1 MEANDRMKL
10 ILRFLK
16 PHWKLCVFT
25 TLFMAMDMVGMMLI
39 PTYAAEMLNKG
50 SSAYTGFS
58 ELMTTGVKMLTASLI
73 AGIGAIVGGYVCAR
87 LAAQV
92 GADIRKAIY
101 KKTLDLSV
109 YDFQTFGTASMT
121 TRTVSDV
128 ATIQYAVVSIFQ
140 MMLPVPVIFIVAI
153 VLTFLKDWFIGVVLL
168 VVLALIVFVAYFIM
182 RSASPL
188 FRRLQKLL
196 DKMSTVLLENIT
208 GVRVVRAFNKQEHET
223 ERLNEAFRDYKT
235 TSVTA
240 NKMFAG
246 LDSLTN
252 FSINLFV
259 VLVYWIS
266 GSRIVSGIFG
276 IGDITAIIEYAIMA
290 LFSVMMAQFVI
301 LSFPRAMEC
310 LHRIEEVLSY
320 TPQIRDQMAEEVP
333 LSDREN
339 VLAFE
344 NVSFRYADSDE
355 YTLQN
360 LTFVCKKGETTAVI
374 GGTGSGKSTVASL
387 MLRFNDVTDGRITLC
402 GTDIRDMPQRQLRDN
417 VSYVQQRAWLFS
429 GTIAE
434 NLRYGN
440 KSATDEELMHAL
452 DIAQAGEFI
461 RALPDGLQSHVAQ
474 GGTNFSGG
482 QKQRLSI
489 ARAIVKDPQ
498 LYIFDDSFS
507 ALDFKTDAALR
518 KALLREKSDKAIVI
532 IAQRV
537 SSIQHAD
544 QIIVLNEGR
553 PVGIGRHETLLK
565 TCDVYREIYESQTK
579 EVDER

>member
-1 MEANDRMKL
+1 MKL

-16 PHWKLCVFT
+16 PHRKLCILT
-25 TLFMAMDMVGMMLI
+25 TLFMALDMVGMMLI
-39 PTYAAEMLNKG
+39 PTYAAEMLNQG
-50 SSAYTGFS
+50 SSAAGFDALMNTG
-58 ELMTTGVKMLTASLI
+58 TKMLVASVL
-73 AGIGAIVGGYVCAR
+73 AGIGAIVGGYVCAK
-87 LAAQV
+87 LAARV
-92 GADIRKAIY
+92 GADIREAIY
-101 KKTLDLSV
+101 KKSLDLSV

-128 ATIQYAVVSIFQ
+128 ANIQLAVVSIFQ
-140 MMLPVPVIFIVAI
+140 MILPVPIIFLVAI
-153 VLTFLKDWFIGVVLL
+153 LLTFMKDWLIGSVLIA
-168 VVLALIVFVAYFIM
+168 VLAVIVFLAYFIM
-182 RSASPL
+182 RRASPL
-188 FRRLQKLL
+188 FRKLQRLL
-196 DKMSTVLLENIT
+196 DKMSSVLLENIT

-223 ERLNEAFRDYKT
+223 ERLNSAFRGYKT
-235 TSVTA
+235 TSVKA
-240 NKMFAG
+240 NRMFAG

-266 GSRIVSGIFG
+266 GSRIVSGIFSD
-276 IGDITAIIEYAIMA
+276 GDIVAIIEYAIMA

-310 LHRIEEVLSY
+310 SNRIGEILSY
-320 TPQIRDQMAEEVP
+320 EPQIKDSTEHNAE
-333 LSDREN
+333 LTDYEN
-339 VLAFE
+339 VLAFSH
-344 NVSFRYADSDE
+344 VSFRYADSDE

-360 LTFVCKKGETTAVI
+360 LDFVCKKGQTTAVI

-387 MLRFNDVTDGRITLC
+387 MLRFNDVTEGRIALC
-402 GTDIRDMPQRQLRDN
+402 GVDIRDMPQKQLRDN

-440 KSATDEELMHAL
+440 KSATDDDLMHAL
-452 DIAQAGEFI
+452 DLAQAGDFV
-461 RALPDGLQSHVAQ
+461 RALPDGLNSFVAQ

-518 KALLREKSDKAIVI
+518 KALLKEKSDKAIVI

-553 PVGIGRHETLLK
+553 PVGIGRHEELLK
-565 TCDVYREIYESQTK
+565 SCDVYREIYESQTK

>member
-1 MEANDRMKL
+1 MKL

-16 PHWKLCVFT
+16 PHRRLCVFT
-25 TLFMAMDMVGMMLI
+25 TLFMALDMVGMMLI

-50 SSAYTGFS
+50 SSAETGFNA
-58 ELMTTGVKMLTASLI
+58 LVNTGMKMLAASVI
-73 AGIGAIVGGYVCAR
+73 AGVGAIVGGYVCAK
-87 LAAQV
+87 LAARV

-101 KKTLDLSV
+101 KKSLDLSV

-121 TRTVSDV
+121 TRTVSDIV
-128 ATIQYAVVSIFQ
+128 TVQFAVVGIFQ
-140 MMLPVPVIFIVAI
+140 MMLPVPVIFTTAVILSFMKDPLIGAVLLAVLTIIVA
-153 VLTFLKDWFIGVVLL
+153 
-168 VVLALIVFVAYFIM
+168 VAFFIM

-188 FRRLQKLL
+188 FRRLQGLL

-208 GVRVVRAFNKQEHET
+208 GVRVVRAFNKQEYET
-223 ERLNEAFRDYKT
+223 ERLKASFRDYKV
-235 TSVTA
+235 TSVKA
-240 NKMFAG
+240 NRMFAG
-246 LDSLTN
+246 LDGLTN

-266 GSRIVSGIFG
+266 GSRIVSGVFG
-276 IGDITAIIEYAIMA
+276 VGDITAIIEYSIMA
-290 LFSVMMAQFVI
+290 LFSVLMAQMVI

-310 LHRIEEVLSY
+310 LNRIDEVLSY
-320 TPQIRDQMAEEVP
+320 TPQISNKTESDVP
-333 LSDREN
+333 LTDGEN

-355 YTLQN
+355 YTLQG
-360 LTFVCKKGETTAVI
+360 LDFVCKKGQTTAVI

-402 GTDIRDMPQRQLRDN
+402 GADIRDMPQKQLHESI
-417 VSYVQQRAWLFS
+417 SYVQQRAWLFS
-429 GTIAE
+429 GTVAE
-434 NLRYGN
+434 NLCYGN
-440 KSATDEELMHAL
+440 KNASEEELMHAL
-452 DIAQAGEFI
+452 DIAQAGDFV
-461 RALPDGLQSHVAQ
+461 RALPDGLNAYVAQ

-489 ARAIVKDPQ
+489 ARAIVKNPQ

-518 KALLREKSDKAIVI
+518 KALIKEKSDKAIVI

-544 QIIVLNEGR
+544 QIIVLNEGKY
-553 PVGIGRHETLLK
+553 VGIGKHEELLK
-565 TCDVYREIYESQTK
+565 TCEVYKEIYDSQTK
-579 EVDER
+579 EADEV

>member
-1 MEANDRMKL
+1 MKL

-16 PHWKLCVFT
+16 SHRRLCVFT
-25 TLFMAMDMVGMMLI
+25 TLFMALDMVGMMLI

-50 SSAYTGFS
+50 SSAETGFNA
-58 ELMTTGVKMLTASLI
+58 LVNTGMKMLAASVI
-73 AGIGAIVGGYVCAR
+73 AGVGAIVGGYVCAK
-87 LAAQV
+87 LAARV

-101 KKTLDLSV
+101 IKSLDLSV

-121 TRTVSDV
+121 TRTVSDIV
-128 ATIQYAVVSIFQ
+128 TVQFAVVGIFQ
-140 MMLPVPVIFIVAI
+140 MMLPVPVIFTAAVILSFMKDPLIGAVLLAVLTIIVA
-153 VLTFLKDWFIGVVLL
+153 
-168 VVLALIVFVAYFIM
+168 VAFFIM

-188 FRRLQKLL
+188 FRRLQGLL

-208 GVRVVRAFNKQEHET
+208 GVRVVRAFNKQEYET
-223 ERLNEAFRDYKT
+223 ERLNASFRDYKV
-235 TSVTA
+235 TSVKA
-240 NKMFAG
+240 NRMFAG
-246 LDSLTN
+246 LDGLTN
-252 FSINLFV
+252 FSINLIV

-266 GSRIVSGIFG
+266 GSRIVSGVFG
-276 IGDITAIIEYAIMA
+276 VGDITAIIEYSIMA
-290 LFSVMMAQFVI
+290 LFSVLMAQMVI

-310 LHRIEEVLSY
+310 LNRIDEVLSY
-320 TPQIRDQMAEEVP
+320 TPQISNKTESDVP
-333 LSDREN
+333 LTDGEN

-355 YTLQN
+355 YTLQG
-360 LTFVCKKGETTAVI
+360 LDFVCKKEQTTAVI

-402 GTDIRDMPQRQLRDN
+402 GADIRDMPQKQLHESI
-417 VSYVQQRAWLFS
+417 SYVQQRAWLFS
-429 GTIAE
+429 GTVAE
-434 NLRYGN
+434 NLCYGN
-440 KSATDEELMHAL
+440 KNASEEELMHAL
-452 DIAQAGEFI
+452 DIAQAGDFV
-461 RALPDGLQSHVAQ
+461 RALPDGLNAYVAQ

-489 ARAIVKDPQ
+489 ARAIVKNPQ

-518 KALLREKSDKAIVI
+518 KALIKEKSDKAIVI

-544 QIIVLNEGR
+544 QIIVLNEGKS
-553 PVGIGRHETLLK
+553 VGIGKHEELLK
-565 TCDVYREIYESQTK
+565 TCEVYKEIYDSQTK
-579 EVDER
+579 EADEV

>member
-1 MEANDRMKL
+1 MKL

-16 PHWKLCVFT
+16 PHRRLCVFT
-25 TLFMAMDMVGMMLI
+25 TLFTALDMVGMMLI

-50 SSAYTGFS
+50 SSAETGFNA
-58 ELMTTGVKMLTASLI
+58 LVNTGMKMLAASVI
-73 AGIGAIVGGYVCAR
+73 AGVGAIVGGYVCAK
-87 LAAQV
+87 LAARV

-101 KKTLDLSV
+101 KKSLNLSV

-121 TRTVSDV
+121 TRTVSDIV
-128 ATIQYAVVSIFQ
+128 TVQFAVVGIFQ
-140 MMLPVPVIFIVAI
+140 MMLPVPVIFTAAVILSFMKDPLIGAVLLAVLTIIVA
-153 VLTFLKDWFIGVVLL
+153 
-168 VVLALIVFVAYFIM
+168 VAFFIM

-188 FRRLQKLL
+188 FRRLQGLL

-208 GVRVVRAFNKQEHET
+208 GVRVVRAFNKQEYET
-223 ERLNEAFRDYKT
+223 ERLNASFRDYKV
-235 TSVTA
+235 TSVKA
-240 NKMFAG
+240 NRMFAG
-246 LDSLTN
+246 LDGLTN

-266 GSRIVSGIFG
+266 GSRIVSGVFG
-276 IGDITAIIEYAIMA
+276 VGDITAIIEYSIMT
-290 LFSVMMAQFVI
+290 LFSVLMAQMVI

-310 LHRIEEVLSY
+310 LNRIDEVLSY
-320 TPQIRDQMAEEVP
+320 TPQISNKTESDVP
-333 LSDREN
+333 LTDGEN

-355 YTLQN
+355 YTLQG
-360 LTFVCKKGETTAVI
+360 LDFVCKKGQTTAVI

-402 GTDIRDMPQRQLRDN
+402 GADIRDMPQKQLHESI
-417 VSYVQQRAWLFS
+417 SYVQQRAWLFS
-429 GTIAE
+429 GTVAE
-434 NLRYGN
+434 NLCYGN
-440 KSATDEELMHAL
+440 KNASEEELMHAL
-452 DIAQAGEFI
+452 DIAQAGDFV
-461 RALPDGLQSHVAQ
+461 RALPDGLNAYVAQ

-489 ARAIVKDPQ
+489 ARAIVKNPQ

-518 KALLREKSDKAIVI
+518 KALIKEKSDKAIVI

-537 SSIQHAD
+537 SSIQHTD
-544 QIIVLNEGR
+544 QIIVLNEGKS
-553 PVGIGRHETLLK
+553 VGIGKHEELLK
-565 TCDVYREIYESQTK
+565 TCEVYKEIYDSQTK
-579 EVDER
+579 EADEV

>member
-1 MEANDRMKL
+1 MKL

-25 TLFMAMDMVGMMLI
+25 TLFMALDMVGMMLI

-50 SSAYTGFS
+50 SSAAGFDALLS
-58 ELMTTGVKMLTASLI
+58 TAVKMLIASVF
-73 AGIGAIVGGYVCAR
+73 AGIGAIVGGYVCAK
-87 LAAQV
+87 LAAKV
-92 GADIRKAIY
+92 GADIREAMYRKS
-101 KKTLDLSV
+101 LDLSV

-128 ATIQYAVVSIFQ
+128 ATIQFAVVSIFQ

-153 VLTFLKDWFIGVVLL
+153 ILTFMKDWLIGLVLL
-168 VVLALIVFVAYFIM
+168 AVLMVIVFVAYFIM

-188 FRRLQKLL
+188 FRELQKLL

-223 ERLNEAFRDYKT
+223 ERLNAAFRDYKT
-235 TSVTA
+235 TSVKA
-240 NKMFAG
+240 NRMFAG

-259 VLVYWIS
+259 ILVYWIS
-266 GSRIVSGIFG
+266 GGRIVSGVFG
-276 IGDITAIIEYAIMA
+276 DGDIVAIIEYAIMA

-310 LHRIEEVLSY
+310 SNRIGEVLSY
-320 TPQIRDQMAEEVP
+320 DPQIKDQTVNDIELVD
-333 LSDREN
+333 SEN
-339 VLAFE
+339 VLSFE

-355 YTLQN
+355 YTLRG
-360 LTFVCKKGETTAVI
+360 LDFVCKKGQTTAVI

-387 MLRFNDVTDGRITLC
+387 MLRFNDVTDGRIALC
-402 GTDIRDMPQRQLRDN
+402 GVDIRDMPQRQLRDN

-440 KSATDEELMHAL
+440 ESATDDELMHAL
-452 DIAQAGEFI
+452 DIAQAGDFV
-461 RALPDGLQSHVAQ
+461 RALPDGLNSFVAQ

-489 ARAIVKDPQ
+489 ARAIIKDPQ

-518 KALLREKSDKAIVI
+518 KALLKEKSDKAIVI

-537 SSIQHAD
+537 SSIRHAD
-544 QIIVLNEGR
+544 QIIVLNEGE
-553 PVGIGRHETLLK
+553 PVGVGKHEELLK

>member
-1 MEANDRMKL
+1 MKL

-16 PHWKLCVFT
+16 PHRRLCVFT
-25 TLFMAMDMVGMMLI
+25 ALLTALDMVGMMLI
-39 PTYAAEMLNKG
+39 PTYAAEMLNMG
-50 SSAYTGFS
+50 SADAGFGD
-58 ELMTTGVKMLTASLI
+58 LLNIAVKMLIASAV
-73 AGIGAIVGGYVCAR
+73 AGVGAIVGGYVCAR
-87 LAAQV
+87 LAARV
-92 GADIRKAIY
+92 GTDVREAVY
-101 KKTLDLSV
+101 KKSLELSV

-128 ATIQYAVVSIFQ
+128 ATVQFAVVGIFQ
-140 MMLPVPVIFIVAI
+140 MMLPVPIIFITAI
-153 VLTFLKDWFIGVVLL
+153 ILSFMKDPLIGAVLL
-168 VVLALIVFVAYFIM
+168 AVLALILVIAYFIM

-188 FRRLQKLL
+188 FRKLQRLL

-223 ERLNEAFRDYKT
+223 ARLNAAFNDYKT
-235 TSVTA
+235 TSVRA
-240 NKMFAG
+240 NRMFAG

-266 GSRIVSGIFG
+266 GSRIVSGVFG

-301 LSFPRAMEC
+301 LSFPRAIEC
-310 LHRIEEVLSY
+310 LNRIGEILSY
-320 TPQIRDQMAEEVP
+320 SPQIKDKTE
-333 LSDREN
+333 SDVALDESGE

-355 YTLQN
+355 YTLKG
-360 LTFVCKKGETTAVI
+360 LDFVCRKGQTTAVI

-387 MLRFNDVTDGRITLC
+387 MLRFNEVTEGRITLC

-429 GTIAE
+429 GTVAE

-440 KSATDEELMHAL
+440 AGATDEELMRAL
-452 DIAQAGEFI
+452 DIAQAGDFV
-461 RALPDGLQSHVAQ
+461 RALPDGLNSRVAQ

-482 QKQRLSI
+482 QRQRLSI

-537 SSIQHAD
+537 SSIRHAD
-544 QIIVLNEGR
+544 QIIVLNEGES
-553 PVGIGRHETLLK
+553 VGIGRHEELLES
-565 TCDVYREIYESQTK
+565 CDVYREIYESQTK
-579 EVDER
+579 EADER

>member
-1 MEANDRMKL
+1 MKL

-25 TLFMAMDMVGMMLI
+25 ALFMALDMVGMMLI

-50 SSAYTGFS
+50 SSAATGFG
-58 ELMTTGVKMLTASLI
+58 ELIDTGIKMLAASVL
-73 AGIGAIVGGYVCAR
+73 AGVGAIIGGYVCAK
-87 LAAQV
+87 LAARV
-92 GADIRKAIY
+92 GADLREAIY
-101 KKTLDLSV
+101 KKSLDLSV
-109 YDFQTFGTASMT
+109 YDFRTFGTASMT
-121 TRTVSDV
+121 TRTVSNV
-128 ATIQYAVVSIFQ
+128 ATVQFAVVGIFQ
-140 MMLPVPVIFIVAI
+140 MILPVPVIFITAI
-153 VLTFLKDWFIGVVLL
+153 VLSFMKDSVLGFVLL
-168 VVLALIVFVAYFIM
+168 AVLALIVFIAYFIM

-188 FRRLQKLL
+188 FRKLQRLL

-208 GVRVVRAFNKQEHET
+208 GVRVVRAFNKQEYEIK
-223 ERLNEAFRDYKT
+223 RLDSAFRDYKE
-235 TSVTA
+235 TSVKA

-266 GSRIVSGIFG
+266 GSRIASGAFG

-290 LFSVMMAQFVI
+290 LFGVMMAQMII
-301 LSFPRAMEC
+301 LEFPRAMEC
-310 LHRIEEVLSY
+310 LNRIGEVLSCDPRIKDK
-320 TPQIRDQMAEEVP
+320 TETDAALADP
-333 LSDREN
+333 EN

-344 NVSFRYADSDE
+344 GVSFRYADSGE
-355 YTLQN
+355 YTLKD
-360 LTFVCKKGETTAVI
+360 LDFVCKKGCTTAII
-374 GGTGSGKSTVASL
+374 GGTGSGKSTIASL
-387 MLRFNDVTDGRITLC
+387 MLRFDDVTQGRIRLC
-402 GTDIRDMPQRQLRDN
+402 GVDIRDMPQRQLRDN
-417 VSYVQQRAWLFS
+417 ISYVQQRAWLFS

-440 KSATDEELMHAL
+440 RAATDEELMHAL
-452 DIAQAGEFI
+452 DVAQAGDFV
-461 RALPDGLQSHVAQ
+461 RALPEGLDSFVAQ

-518 KALLREKSDKAIVI
+518 KALLKEKSDKAIVI

-537 SSIQHAD
+537 SSIRHAD
-544 QIIVLNEGR
+544 RIIVLNEGR
-553 PVGIGRHETLLK
+553 PVGIGRHEELLE
-565 TCDVYREIYESQTK
+565 TCEVYREIYESQTK
-579 EVDER
+579 EANEL

>member
-1 MEANDRMKL
+1 MKL

-16 PHWKLCVFT
+16 PHRKLCVFT
-25 TLFMAMDMVGMMLI
+25 ILLMALDMVGMMLI
-39 PTYAAEMLNKG
+39 PTFAAEMLNQG
-50 SSAYTGFS
+50 SSAATGFS
-58 ELMTTGVKMLTASLI
+58 DLLNTGIKMLSASVL
-73 AGIGAIVGGYVCAR
+73 AVIGAIVGGYACAK
-87 LAAQV
+87 LAARV

-101 KKTLDLSV
+101 EKSLTLSV

-128 ATIQYAVVSIFQ
+128 ATVQFAVVNIFQ
-140 MMLPVPVIFIVAI
+140 MMLPVPVIFLVAI
-153 VLTFLKDWFIGVVLL
+153 ILSFSLDRLLGFVLL
-168 VVLALIVFVAYFIM
+168 GVLVLIVLIACFVM

-188 FRRLQKLL
+188 FRKLQKLL

-208 GVRVVRAFNKQEHET
+208 GVRVVRAFNKEEHET
-223 ERLNEAFRDYKT
+223 RRLDAAFGDYKT
-235 TSVTA
+235 TSVKA
-240 NKMFAG
+240 NRMFAG
-246 LDSLTN
+246 LDGLTN

-259 VLVYWIS
+259 VLVYWLS
-266 GSRIVSGIFG
+266 GSRITAGVFG

-301 LSFPRAMEC
+301 LSLPRALEC
-310 LHRIEEVLSY
+310 LGRIDEVLSRR
-320 TPQIRDQMAEEVP
+320 PQITDQTETEVP
-333 LSDREN
+333 LTDKEN

-344 NVSFRYADSDE
+344 NVSFRYADSDA
-355 YTLQN
+355 YALRD
-360 LTFVCKKGETTAVI
+360 LSFVCRRGETTAII
-374 GGTGSGKSTVASL
+374 GGTGSGKSTIASL
-387 MLRFNDVTDGRITLC
+387 MLRFGDVSGGRVTLC
-402 GTDIRDMPQRQLRDN
+402 GTDIREMPQKELRDR

-440 KSATDEELMHAL
+440 ESATDEDLLHAL
-452 DIAQAGEFI
+452 DIAQAGDFV
-461 RALPDGLQSHVAQ
+461 RALPEGLDSHVAQ

-489 ARAIVKDPQ
+489 ARAIVKDPL

-518 KALLREKSDKAIVI
+518 HALLQEKRDKAIVI

-537 SSIQHAD
+537 SSIRHAD
-544 QIIVLNEGR
+544 QIIVLQEGK
-553 PVGIGRHETLLK
+553 PVGIGRHEELLK
-565 TCDVYREIYESQTK
+565 TCEVYREIYESQTK

>member
-1 MEANDRMKL
+1 MKL
-10 ILRFLK
+10 ILRVLK
-16 PHWKLCVFT
+16 PHWKLCAFT

-39 PTYAAEMLNKG
+39 PTYAAEMINKG
-50 SSAYTGFS
+50 SAAAGGFGDLLHTGI
-58 ELMTTGVKMLTASLI
+58 KMLIASAI
-73 AGIGAIVGGYVCAR
+73 AGVGAIVGGYVCAR
-87 LAAQV
+87 LAARV
-92 GADIRKAIY
+92 GADIREALY
-101 KKTLDLSV
+101 KKSLDLSV

-128 ATIQYAVVSIFQ
+128 ATIQFAVVSIFQ
-140 MMLPVPVIFIVAI
+140 MMLPVPVIFAAAI
-153 VLTFLKDWFIGVVLL
+153 TLSFMKDWLIGTVLL
-168 VVLALIVFVAYFIM
+168 AVLAVIVFVAYFIM

-188 FRRLQKLL
+188 FRKLQNLL

-208 GVRVVRAFNKQEHET
+208 GVRVIRAFNKQEYET
-223 ERLNEAFRDYKT
+223 GLLNAAFREYKT
-235 TSVTA
+235 TSVRA

-246 LDSLTN
+246 LDGLTN

-259 VLVYWIS
+259 VLVYWLS
-266 GSRIVSGIFG
+266 GSRIASGAFG
-276 IGDITAIIEYAIMA
+276 DGDIVAIIEYAIMA
-290 LFSVMMAQFVI
+290 LFSMLMAQFVI
-301 LSFPRAMEC
+301 LSLPRAMEC
-310 LHRIEEVLSY
+310 SNRIAEVLSY
-320 TPQIRDQMAEEVP
+320 NPQIQDKTGVDAALP
-333 LSDREN
+333 DSEN

-355 YTLQN
+355 YTLQGLN
-360 LTFVCKKGETTAVI
+360 FVCKKGETTAVI
-374 GGTGSGKSTVASL
+374 GGTGSGKSTVASM

-402 GTDIRDMPQRQLRDN
+402 GTDIRDMPQRQLRDA

-429 GTIAE
+429 GTIAD

-440 KSATDEELMHAL
+440 KAATDEELMHAL
-452 DIAQAGEFI
+452 DIAQAGDFV
-461 RALPDGLQSHVAQ
+461 RALPDGLNAYVAQ

-518 KALLREKSDKAIVI
+518 KALLKEKSDKAIVI

-537 SSIQHAD
+537 STIQHAD
-544 QIIVLNEGR
+544 QIVVLHEGR
-553 PVGIGRHETLLK
+553 PVGVGRHEELLK
-565 TCDVYREIYESQTK
+565 TCGVYREIYESQTK

>member
-1 MEANDRMKL
+1 MKL

-16 PHWKLCVFT
+16 PHLKLCVFT
-25 TLFMAMDMVGMMLI
+25 ALFMAMDMVGMLLI

-50 SSAYTGFS
+50 SSAVTGFN
-58 ELMTTGVKMLTASLI
+58 ELLNTGIKMLTASVI
-73 AGIGAIVGGYVCAR
+73 AGFGAIIGGYVCAK
-87 LAAQV
+87 LAARV
-92 GADIRKAIY
+92 GSDIRKAIY
-101 KKTLDLSV
+101 KKSLDLSV
-109 YDFQTFGTASMT
+109 YDFQKFGTASMT

-128 ATIQYAVVSIFQ
+128 ATVQFAVVSIFQ
-140 MMLPVPVIFIVAI
+140 MMLPVPIIFIVAI
-153 VLTFLKDWFIGVVLL
+153 ILSFMKDPLLGGVLL
-168 VVLALIVFVAYFIM
+168 AVLALILIVAYFIM
-182 RSASPL
+182 KSASPL
-188 FRRLQKLL
+188 FRKLQKLL
-196 DKMSTVLLENIT
+196 DRMSTVLLENIT
-208 GVRVVRAFNKQEHET
+208 GVRVVRAFNKQEYET
-223 ERLNEAFRDYKT
+223 ERLNAAFRDYKT
-235 TSVTA
+235 TSVKA
-240 NKMFAG
+240 NRMFAG
-246 LDSLTN
+246 LDGLTN

-266 GSRIVSGIFG
+266 GSRIASGVFG
-276 IGDITAIIEYAIMA
+276 DGDIVAIIEYAIMA
-290 LFSVMMAQFVI
+290 LFSVMMAQMVI

-310 LHRIEEVLSY
+310 LNRIGEILAY
-320 TPQIRDQMAEEVP
+320 DPQITDKTDSDVTLA
-333 LSDREN
+333 DREN
-339 VLAFE
+339 VLAFK

-355 YTLQN
+355 YTLQD
-360 LTFVCKKGETTAVI
+360 LDFVCKKGQTTAVI

-387 MLRFNDVTDGRITLC
+387 MLRFNDVTEGHITLN

-429 GTIAE
+429 GTIAD

-440 KSATDEELMHAL
+440 KAATDEELMQAL
-452 DIAQAGEFI
+452 DIAQAGDFV
-461 RALPDGLQSHVAQ
+461 RALPDGLNAFVTQ

-518 KALLREKSDKAIVI
+518 KALLKEKSDKAIVI

-544 QIIVLNEGR
+544 QIIVLNEGK
-553 PVGIGRHETLLK
+553 PVGIGKHDELLK
-565 TCDVYREIYESQTK
+565 TCEIYREIYESQTK
-579 EVDER
+579 EADNR

>member
-1 MEANDRMKL
+1 MRL

-16 PHWKLCVFT
+16 PHRKLCVFT
-25 TLFMAMDMVGMMLI
+25 ALFMAMDMAGMMLI

-50 SSAYTGFS
+50 SSAFTGFN
-58 ELMTTGVKMLTASLI
+58 ELLNTGVKMLIASVI
-73 AGIGAIVGGYVCAR
+73 AGIGAIVGGYVCAK
-87 LAAQV
+87 LAARV
-92 GADIRKAIY
+92 GADIREALY
-101 KKTLDLSV
+101 KKSLDLSV

-128 ATIQYAVVSIFQ
+128 TTIQFAVVSIFQ
-140 MMLPVPVIFIVAI
+140 MMLPIPVIFIVAI
-153 VLTFLKDWFIGVVLL
+153 ILSFMKDRLIGIVLL
-168 VVLALIVFVAYFIM
+168 AVLALIVLAAYFIM

-188 FRRLQKLL
+188 FRKLQKLL

-208 GVRVVRAFNKQEHET
+208 GVRVVRAFNKQEYET
-223 ERLNEAFRDYKT
+223 ERLNTAFRDYKT
-235 TSVTA
+235 TSVKA
-240 NKMFAG
+240 NRMFAG
-246 LDSLTN
+246 LDGLTN
-252 FSINLFV
+252 LSINLFV

-266 GSRIVSGIFG
+266 GSRIVSGVFG
-276 IGDITAIIEYAIMA
+276 VGDITAIIEYAIMA
-290 LFSVMMAQFVI
+290 LFSVLMAQFVI
-301 LSFPRAMEC
+301 LAFPRAMEC
-310 LHRIEEVLSY
+310 SNRIGEVLSY
-320 TPQIRDQMAEEVP
+320 NPQIADKVKTDVP
-333 LSDREN
+333 LIDREN

-355 YTLQN
+355 YTLTG
-360 LTFVCKKGETTAVI
+360 LDFVCKKGQTTAVI

-402 GTDIRDMPQRQLRDN
+402 GVDIRNMSQKQLRDN

-434 NLRYGN
+434 NLRYGHD
-440 KSATDEELMHAL
+440 SATDEELMHAL
-452 DIAQAGEFI
+452 DIAQAGDFV
-461 RALPDGLQSHVAQ
+461 RALPEGLNSFVAQ

-489 ARAIVKDPQ
+489 ARAIVKNPQ

-518 KALLREKSDKAIVI
+518 KALLKEKSDKAIVI

-544 QIIVLNEGR
+544 QIIVLNEGKT
-553 PVGIGRHETLLK
+553 VGIGKHDELLK
-565 TCDVYREIYESQTK
+565 TCNVYREIYESQTK

>member
-1 MEANDRMKL
+1 MKL

-16 PHWKLCVFT
+16 PHRKLCVFT
-25 TLFMAMDMVGMMLI
+25 ALFMAMDMVGMMLI

-50 SSAYTGFS
+50 SSAFTGFN
-58 ELMTTGVKMLTASLI
+58 EFLNTGVKMLIVSVI
-73 AGIGAIVGGYVCAR
+73 AGIGAIVGGYVCAK
-87 LAAQV
+87 LAARV
-92 GADIRKAIY
+92 GADIREAIY
-101 KKTLDLSV
+101 KKSLDLSV
-109 YDFQTFGTASMT
+109 YDFQAFGTASMT

-128 ATIQYAVVSIFQ
+128 TTIQFAVVSIFQ

-153 VLTFLKDWFIGVVLL
+153 ILSFMKDRLIGIVLL
-168 VVLALIVFVAYFIM
+168 AVLALIVLAAYFIM

-188 FRRLQKLL
+188 FRKLQKLL

-208 GVRVVRAFNKQEHET
+208 GVRVVRAFNKQDYET
-223 ERLNEAFRDYKT
+223 ERLNAAFRDYKT
-235 TSVTA
+235 TSVKA
-240 NKMFAG
+240 NRMFSG

-252 FSINLFV
+252 LSINLFV
-259 VLVYWIS
+259 VLVYRIS
-266 GSRIVSGIFG
+266 GSRIVSGLFG
-276 IGDITAIIEYAIMA
+276 VGDITAIIEYAIMA
-290 LFSVMMAQFVI
+290 LFSVLMAQFVI
-301 LSFPRAMEC
+301 LAFPRAMEC
-310 LHRIEEVLSY
+310 SNRISEVLSY
-320 TPQIRDQMAEEVP
+320 NPQIADKAKNDVP
-333 LSDREN
+333 LIEH
-339 VLAFE
+339 E

-355 YTLQN
+355 YTLTG
-360 LTFVCKKGETTAVI
+360 LGFVCKKGQTTAVI

-402 GTDIRDMPQRQLRDN
+402 GVDIRNMSQKQLRDN

-440 KSATDEELMHAL
+440 DSATDEELMHAL
-452 DIAQAGEFI
+452 DIAQAGDFV
-461 RALPDGLQSHVAQ
+461 RAMPEGLNFFVAQ

-489 ARAIVKDPQ
+489 ARAIVKNPQ

-544 QIIVLNEGR
+544 QIIVLNEGKT
-553 PVGIGRHETLLK
+553 VGIGKHEELLK
-565 TCDVYREIYESQTK
+565 TCNVYREICESQTK
-579 EVDER
+579 EVVER

>member
-1 MEANDRMKL
+1 MKL

-25 TLFMAMDMVGMMLI
+25 TLFMALDMVGMMLI

-50 SSAYTGFS
+50 SSAVTGFG
-58 ELMTTGVKMLTASLI
+58 ELMNTGIKMLIASLL
-73 AGIGAIVGGYVCAR
+73 AGLGAIVGGYTCAR
-87 LAAQV
+87 LAAGV
-92 GADIRKAIY
+92 GADIREAIY
-101 KKTLDLSV
+101 KKSLDLSV

-128 ATIQYAVVSIFQ
+128 ANIQVAVVSIFQ
-140 MMLPVPVIFIVAI
+140 MILPVPVIFIVAI
-153 VLTFLKDWFIGVVLL
+153 VLTFMKDRVIGAVLL
-168 VVLALIVFVAYFIM
+168 GVLALIIFIAYFIM
-182 RSASPL
+182 RSAAPL
-188 FRRLQKLL
+188 FRKLQRLL
-196 DKMSTVLLENIT
+196 DRMSTVLLENIT

-223 ERLNEAFRDYKT
+223 ERLNAAFRDYKT
-235 TSVTA
+235 TAVKA
-240 NKMFAG
+240 NKMFSG
-246 LDSLTN
+246 LDGLTN
-252 FSINLFV
+252 LSINLFV

-266 GSRIVSGIFG
+266 GARIVTGVFG

-301 LSFPRAMEC
+301 LEFPRALEC
-310 LHRIEEVLSY
+310 SNRISEVLSY
-320 TPQIRDQMAEEVP
+320 EPQITDKTENDVP
-333 LSDREN
+333 LTDREN

-344 NVSFRYADSDE
+344 NVSFRFADSDE
-355 YTLQN
+355 YTLHG
-360 LTFVCKKGETTAVI
+360 LDFVCKKGQTTAVI

-387 MLRFNDVTDGRITLC
+387 MLRFNEVTDGRITLC

-440 KSATDEELMHAL
+440 SAATDEELMHAL
-452 DIAQAGEFI
+452 DIAQAGDFV
-461 RALPDGLQSHVAQ
+461 RALPDGLNSFVAQ

-518 KALLREKSDKAIVI
+518 KALLKEKSDKAIMI

-544 QIIVLNEGR
+544 QIIVLNEGE
-553 PVGIGRHETLLK
+553 PVGIGRHEELLK
-565 TCDVYREIYESQTK
+565 NCEVYREIYESQTK